1 MKINYRPEIDGLR
14 AIAVSVVIL
23 YHAQLNILDIKIFEG
38 GFIGVDIFFVIS
50 GYLITSLILK
60 ELESTGDFSFR
71 YFYERRA
78 RRILPALIVVI
89 LASLPAAWLFL
100 VPGNFIEFTKSILY
114 SLGFSSNFY
123 FHYSGLQYG
132 SEDSL
137 LKPLLHT
144 WSLSVEEQYY
154 ILFPII
160 LLVVFKFF
168 KKYLLGFLLLGFFSS
183 LVMADWGSK
192 NYPAATFYFLHTR
205 MWELIAGSLL
215 AYFEIFKKKPKKNSI
230 FNLILPSIGMI
241 LITHSIIFY
250 NDKIFHPSFYTLSP
264 ILGVCL
270 IIFYSQ
276 KDEIITKI
284 LSSKIFVGVGLISYS
299 MYLWHYP
306 IFAFARIKSDSIPSQ
321 YDKFEWII
329 LTIFLSIISYFFI
342 EKFFRNKKINFFKI
356 FFIFIVSLTTIFL
369 SLLLLYKNSNS
380 FELTKKIRI
389 NIDNKK
395 IFLLNDH
402 YKFRQDY
409 SPENFNN
416 ATRNEK
422 KVLIV
427 GNSIGEDFFKNFYL
441 NKELFKDYNFELIS
455 SKVRKRNSVYQVKC
469 LEQLIKLNITMCDNF
484 EFTSNILEQFEKS
497 EIIILSTLWKEE
509 DLMVLNN
516 LIPLIL
522 SKKKKVILTNQ
533 SISMKGNTA
542 KQLNPLDYY
551 VYTNKKFPDKD
562 NLKIIEKKVFENLNQ
577 KKLNNILINK
587 AKKFNIQF
595 LNMEEFLCNYKNRTC
610 DLVTPNNNN
619 IYFDLTHTTKKGAK
633 YLGNKIY
640 ELDWFNID

>member
-23 YHAQLNILDIKIFEG
+23 YHAKLNVFDTKIFEG

-60 ELESTGDFSFR
+60 ELETTGDFSFS

-89 LASLPAAWLFL
+89 LASIPAAWLFL
-100 VPGNFIEFTKSILY
+100 VPGNFLEFTKSVFY

-123 FHYSGLQYG
+123 FHFSGLQYG
-132 SEDSL
+132 AEDSL

-154 ILFPII
+154 IIFPII

-168 KKYLLGFLLLGFFSS
+168 RKYLLGVLLFGFFSS
-183 LVMADWGSK
+183 LLMADWGSK

-215 AYFEIFKKKPKKNSI
+215 AYFQIFKKKPKKNSI
-230 FNLILPSIGMI
+230 LNLFFPSIGII
-241 LITHSIIFY
+241 LIIHSIIFY

-270 IIFYSQ
+270 IISFSQ
-276 KDEIITKI
+276 KNEIITKI
-284 LSSKIFVGVGLISYS
+284 LSSKIFVGMGLISYS

-329 LTIFLSIISYFFI
+329 LTTILSIITYFFI
-342 EKFFRNKKINFFKI
+342 EKFFRNKKTKFLKILLIFTISSVIVFF
-356 FFIFIVSLTTIFL
+356 
-369 SLLLLYKNSNS
+369 SLLLLYKNSNY
-380 FELTKKIRI
+380 FELTKKIRL

-402 YKFRQDY
+402 YKFRKSY
-409 SPENFNN
+409 SPENFDNTPKN
-416 ATRNEK
+416 KK
-422 KVLIV
+422 KVLVV
-427 GNSIGEDFFKNFYL
+427 GNSIGEDFFKNFYF
-441 NKELFKDYNFELIS
+441 NKELFKNYDFELIS
-455 SKVRKRNSVYQVKC
+455 SKKRKRNSIYQVEC
-469 LEQLIKLNITMCDNF
+469 LVKLINSNNTECKGF
-484 EFTSNILEQFEKS
+484 EFTNNIIEQFQKS
-497 EIIILSTLWKEE
+497 EIIILSTLWRKE
-509 DLMVLNN
+509 DLMVLDD
-516 LIPLIL
+516 LIPLIH
-522 SKKKKVILTNQ
+522 SKNKKVILTNQ
-533 SISMKGNTA
+533 SIWMNIYTA
-542 KQLNPLDYY
+542 NELNPLEYY
-551 VYTNKKFPDKD
+551 IYLNKRFPDKKE
-562 NLKIIEKKVFENLNQ
+562 LKIMEKKVFKSLDQ
-577 KKLNNILINK
+577 KKLDNTLLKK
-587 AKKFNIQF
+587 ANKFNIQF
-595 LNMEEFLCNYKNRTC
+595 LNMQKFQCNFEEKTC
-610 DLVTPNNNN
+610 DLVTPDGNS
-619 IYFDLTHTTKKGAK
+619 IYFDRTHSTEKGAK
-633 YLGNKIY
+633 YLGNKIF
-640 ELDWFNID
+640 ELNWFEIK